1 MNKTDTLI
9 DALMDDI
16 DRLEDGEY
24 DRDALKEK
32 LRSRLD
38 AFRLEVVQGAAE
50 LVEDRARLLSSALE
64 DFGKFPWW

>member
-16 DRLEDGEY
+16 DRMEDGEY

-50 LVEDRARLLSSALE
+50 LVEDRAQLLSSALE

>member
-9 DALMDDI
+9 NALMDDI

-64 DFGKFPWW
+64 DFGQFPWW